1 MKKFISAVLFC
12 LWLFRPVAAE
22 SCPEELPGTAELAGS
37 GLVLHYGIIETDQAL
52 CGKLVS
58 DTEAW
63 VGFGAQPDGVNMM
76 IGAHSIIALPSAN
89 TVRQYLLNAKNADGI
104 VLTDSQ
110 TLTETSVTQEGGATV
125 ATFKQPI
132 SFDGLTLT
140 SDNVYMLANGFS
152 NDLGYHVN
160 RGFVSLDFETN
171 VIPSSNS
178 VIATLHPSLQPSLQ
192 SSLPPSLFSSSQPSL
207 QSSLPPSLISS
218 TQPSLKSSP
227 SPSFNSSSQPS
238 AQPSG
243 TTSTETSTKPSSRPS
258 LGYTDAPSSE
268 VSSLTST
275 PSTISLVSTN
285 STIPSSEP
293 STLPSLQS
301 TNEPSSIPSTQISL
315 KPSRLPSVEP
325 SSLSTSEKPSTLP
338 SSAPQALG
346 TFTPTIAPS
355 RPTSSPTQPSKGNS
369 QTVPSSEDNNDPTSS
384 SQRKVFSM
392 TVSAIALLA
401 CQVYW

>member
-1 MKKFISAVLFC
+1 MKKFISAALC
-12 LWLFRPVAAE
+12 LSLFRSVAAE
-22 SCPEELPGTAELAGS
+22 SCPEELPGTVELAGS
-37 GLVLHYGIIETDQAL
+37 GLSLQYGILEADQAL

-89 TVRQYLLNAKNADGI
+89 AVQQYLLNAKNADGI

-110 TLTETSVTQEGGATV
+110 TLTETSVTQEGGSTA
-125 ATFKQPI
+125 ATFKQPL

-140 SDNVYMLANGFS
+140 SNNVYMLANGFS

-160 RGFVSLDFETN
+160 RGFVTLDFETN
-171 VIPSSNS
+171 IIPSANT

-192 SSLPPSLFSSSQPSL
+192 SSLPPSLISSSP
-207 QSSLPPSLISS
+207 
-218 TQPSLKSSP
+218 LKSSS

-238 AQPSG
+238 AQLSG

-258 LGYTDAPSSE
+258 LGYTGAPSSE
-268 VSSLTST
+268 ESSLTST
-275 PSTISLVSTN
+275 PSTIPLVTINSTN
-285 STIPSSEP
+285 PSSEP
-293 STLPSLQS
+293 STSPSLQS
-301 TNEPSSIPSTQISL
+301 TSEPSSRPSTQISL
-315 KPSRLPSVEP
+315 KPSRLPSIEP

-384 SQRKVFSM
+384 SQIKVFSM
-392 TVSAIALLA
+392 TVSAIAFLA
-401 CQVYW
+401 CQVHW

>member
-1 MKKFISAVLFC
+1 MKKFISAVLC
-12 LWLFRPVAAE
+12 LSLFRSVAAE
-22 SCPEELPGTAELAGS
+22 SCPEELPGTVELAGS

-52 CGKLVS
+52 CCKLVS

-89 TVRQYLLNAKNADGI
+89 AVQQYLLNAKNADGI

-110 TLTETSVTQEGGATV
+110 TLTETSVTQEGGTTA
-125 ATFKQPI
+125 ASFKQPL

-140 SDNVYMLANGFS
+140 SNNVYMLANGFS

-160 RGFVSLDFETN
+160 RGFVTLDFEAN
-171 VIPSSNS
+171 IIPSANT
-178 VIATLHPSLQPSLQ
+178 VHPSLQPSLQ

-207 QSSLPPSLISS
+207 KSSSSPSLISS
-218 TQPSLKSSP
+218 SQPSLKSS
-227 SPSFNSSSQPS
+227 STPSFNSSSQPS

-243 TTSTETSTKPSSRPS
+243 KTSTETSTITSSRPS
-258 LGYTDAPSSE
+258 LGYTGAPSSE

-275 PSTISLVSTN
+275 PSTIPLVTTN
-285 STIPSSEP
+285 STNPSSEP
-293 STLPSLQS
+293 SASPSLQS
-301 TNEPSSIPSTQISL
+301 TSEPSSRPSTQISL
-315 KPSRLPSVEP
+315 NPSRLPSVEP

-346 TFTPTIAPS
+346 TFTPSIAPS
-355 RPTSSPTQPSKGNS
+355 RPTASPTQPSEGNS

-384 SQRKVFSM
+384 SQIKVFSM
-392 TVSAIALLA
+392 TVSAIAFLA
-401 CQVYW
+401 CQVHW